1 MSIVNDIY
9 NLFFGTKRAI
19 GGIIPDVVIDE
30 RHTDSL
36 TITDSPVEFG
46 APVSD
51 HAYMNPKE
59 LTMKVGWSPSSNIIN
74 SVLNLS
80 ILKGISSLKE
90 LYERLL
96 IMQEKRQPFSIS
108 TGKRL
113 YKNMLI
119 QSIECVT
126 DQDTENAL
134 VLTIK
139 FREVFITHTSE
150 VELLEED
157 QQNPEETTPPTEGGE
172 RQPEPVEN
180 TSILYD
186 MMG

>member
-1 MSIVNDIY
+1 MSIANDIY

-74 SVLNLS
+74 SILNLS

-134 VLTIK
+134 VLVIK
-139 FREVFITHTSE
+139 FREVFIVHTSE
-150 VELLEED
+150 VDLVDED
-157 QQNPEETTPPTEGGE
+157 QQNPEKKPLPQQRVESDSQSRQKTPVFYMT
-172 RQPEPVEN
+172 
-180 TSILYD
+180 
-186 MMG
+186 